1 MITYVN
7 PTGLMSMLSQAE
19 VDMLRSAASGKIYDL
34 YRRCSLAV
42 LNCGSVTDN
51 AEDLLKQFHN
61 FGINVIR
68 RERGVKL
75 EIFNAPESAFVNG
88 EIIQAIQDHLFSVLR
103 DIVFMHSFPALPPS
117 TPGMDGSAEITNQIF
132 RCLRNAGVL
141 STGIEPNLV
150 VCWGGHSIGENE
162 YRYTEEVGRQLGL
175 RHLDICTGCGPG
187 AMEGPMKGATFGH
200 LLQRNRNYRFIGL
213 TEPSI
218 IAAEPPNPFVTELC
232 ILPDMEKRLEAF
244 ARIGHA
250 MVIFPGGPGT
260 AEELFFLLGMKMDER
275 NAGQPMPLILTG
287 PEESRGYFEAIDRF
301 IRAAVG
307 DRASQYYEIVV
318 NDPKRVA
325 DICAEGM
332 KRVTQQRISSGDSFS
347 FNWTMHIDPE
357 MQKPL
362 EATHE
367 VLDNIVLKR
376 DGHDSSLIVNLRK
389 VFSGIVAGNVKNL
402 GREEV
407 AKYGPFKIHGERQIM
422 TEMDNLLRSFVASG
436 RMKLGGEQYTPCY
449 ELVETD

>member
-141 STGIEPNLV
+141 STSTATPRRSEGSWGSGI
-150 VCWGGHSIGENE
+150 S
-162 YRYTEEVGRQLGL
+162 TS
-175 RHLDICTGCGPG
+175 
-187 AMEGPMKGATFGH
+187 A
-200 LLQRNRNYRFIGL
+200 
-213 TEPSI
+213 
-218 IAAEPPNPFVTELC
+218 
-232 ILPDMEKRLEAF
+232 
-244 ARIGHA
+244 
-250 MVIFPGGPGT
+250 
-260 AEELFFLLGMKMDER
+260 
-275 NAGQPMPLILTG
+275 
-287 PEESRGYFEAIDRF
+287 
-301 IRAAVG
+301 RAAAPVPW
-307 DRASQYYEIVV
+307 RA
-318 NDPKRVA
+318 P
-325 DICAEGM
+325 
-332 KRVTQQRISSGDSFS
+332 
-347 FNWTMHIDPE
+347 
-357 MQKPL
+357 
-362 EATHE
+362 
-367 VLDNIVLKR
+367 
-376 DGHDSSLIVNLRK
+376 
-389 VFSGIVAGNVKNL
+389 
-402 GREEV
+402 
-407 AKYGPFKIHGERQIM
+407 
-422 TEMDNLLRSFVASG
+422 
-436 RMKLGGEQYTPCY
+436 
-449 ELVETD
+449 